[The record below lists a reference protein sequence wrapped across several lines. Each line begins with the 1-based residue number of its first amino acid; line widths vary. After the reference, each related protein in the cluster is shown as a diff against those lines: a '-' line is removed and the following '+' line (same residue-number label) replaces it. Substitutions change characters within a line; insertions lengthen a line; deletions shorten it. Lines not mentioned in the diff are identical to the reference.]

1 MLRLYLTFTPVT
13 GDTMSPTTMAMPAG
27 VALYPGRGNLDHLT
41 IDTPACTGE
50 MYLHGAHVCA
60 WGPRGG
66 EPVIWMSAGSAFE
79 AGRPI
84 RGGVPLCFPWFGPHP
99 TNPGRAPHGFARLLR
114 WTLDRVAR
122 DGDAVTVTLS
132 LRNDAEFDD
141 LWPHRCALTY
151 TASFGRELALEL
163 AVRNVGATAC
173 PVQEALHTYIAVGD
187 IRQLAIEGL
196 AGVTYVDKMRGGER
210 FVQDAAPLR
219 FTGETD
225 RPYLDT
231 DAAVT
236 IVDAAWKRRV
246 VVEKDGSRTT
256 VVWNPWL
263 AKAKAMPDFG
273 DDEWPLM
280 VCVEA
285 ANALDNAYVLAPG
298 TEHRLCTRIRVE

>member
-1 MLRLYLTFTPVT
+1 MNPSTI
-13 GDTMSPTTMAMPAG
+13 AMPAG
-27 VALYPGRGNLDHLT
+27 VELHPGHGNLDRLT
-41 IDTPACTGE
+41 IDTPGCTGE
-50 MYLHGAHVCA
+50 IYLHGAHVTA
-60 WGPRGG
+60 WAPRGG
-66 EPVIWMSAGSAFE
+66 APVIWMSAASTFE

-99 TNPGRAPHGFARLLR
+99 ANPGRAPHGFARLVP
-114 WTLDRVAR
+114 WTLEQVVR
-122 DGDAVTVTLS
+122 GHDAVTVTLA
-132 LRNDAEFDD
+132 LANGGDYDD

-163 AVRNVGATAC
+163 AVRNVGTTAC
-173 PVQEALHTYIAVGD
+173 PIQEALHTYFAVGD
-187 IRQLAIEGL
+187 IRQVTIEGL
-196 AGVTYVDKMRGGER
+196 AGVTYVDKLRGGER
-210 FVQDAAPLR
+210 CVQDATPIR

-231 DAAVT
+231 DAATT
-236 IVDAAWKRRV
+236 IVDAAWKRRI

-263 AKAKAMPDFG
+263 AKARAMPDFG
-273 DDEWPLM
+273 DDEWPAM

-298 TEHRLCTRIRVE
+298 GEHRLRTRIRIA

>member
-122 DGDAVTVTLS
+122 DAASGANLMPAIVEAVK
-132 LRNDAEFDD
+132 A
-141 LWPHRCALTY
+141 Y
-151 TASFGRELALEL
+151 ASVGEITKQMVKVFGRYRE
-163 AVRNVGATAC
+163 
-173 PVQEALHTYIAVGD
+173 P
-187 IRQLAIEGL
+187 IR
-196 AGVTYVDKMRGGER
+196 
-210 FVQDAAPLR
+210 F
-219 FTGETD
+219 
-225 RPYLDT
+225 
-231 DAAVT
+231 
-236 IVDAAWKRRV
+236 
-246 VVEKDGSRTT
+246 
-256 VVWNPWL
+256 
-263 AKAKAMPDFG
+263 
-273 DDEWPLM
+273 
-280 VCVEA
+280 
-285 ANALDNAYVLAPG
+285 
-298 TEHRLCTRIRVE
+298 